1 MNENAV
7 RIQIVMS
14 ALEGLNVPA
23 TAGNTEKLTVIW
35 QLLGQVR
42 DELAAAPQ
50 GSSGTGSTENP
61 DSMPE

>member
-7 RIQIVMS
+7 KIQIVMS

-23 TAGNTEKLTVIW
+23 TSGNTEKLSVIW
-35 QLLGQVR
+35 QMLWQVR
-42 DELAAAPQ
+42 DGLAAAPQ